1 MLRCSEG
8 VFVKK
13 NLQKLL
19 CEYRQ
24 IIQTWGQPRSKIGN
38 RLTCRSQKSV
48 TMPLGIVIRRVPGVT
63 RWVSHVWKAVAV
75 LPGAGRAE
83 WKELRR
89 DGDAVEYHAA
99 TLPLELHRTDT
110 EAYLHGLSAKVPAIY
125 VVMRQSTGDHPLN
138 MVLATASP
146 YEAQDYA
153 DTGEEL
159 VEKVPMPE
167 GLIAWIR
174 DFVELHHEDEVFI
187 KRRRDK
193 ARVDQKQ
200 DGIGDARI
208 RQVSDVYRAPSSKE
222 QVH

>member
-1 MLRCSEG
+1 MSYAPWRYN
-8 VFVKK
+8 FDA
-13 NLQKLL
+13 
-19 CEYRQ
+19 
-24 IIQTWGQPRSKIGN
+24 GN
-38 RLTCRSQKSV
+38 HLTNRDAKSIS
-48 TMPLGIVIRRVPGVT
+48 MPLGVVIRRVPGVT
-63 RWVSHVWKAVAV
+63 RWAKHVWKAVAV
-75 LPGAGRAE
+75 LPGAGEAS

-89 DGDAVEYHAA
+89 DGDAVEFHAA
-99 TLPLELHRTDT
+99 TQTLELHRTDT
-110 EAYLHGLSAKVPAIY
+110 ESYLHGLSAKTPAIY
-125 VVMRQSTGDHPLN
+125 VVMRETEDEAPLDV
-138 MVLATASP
+138 VLVTASP

-193 ARVDQKQ
+193 MRIDLRE

-208 RQVSDVYRAPSSKE
+208 RQLADVYRAPSSRKE
-222 QVH
+222 ALH

>member
-1 MLRCSEG
+1 LNT
-8 VFVKK
+8 VTVKS
-13 NLQKLL
+13 
-19 CEYRQ
+19 
-24 IIQTWGQPRSKIGN
+24 ISI
-38 RLTCRSQKSV
+38 
-48 TMPLGIVIRRVPGVT
+48 PLGVVIRRVPGVT
-63 RWVSHVWKAVAV
+63 RWARHVWKAVAV
-75 LPGAGRAE
+75 LPGASDAN

-89 DGDAVEYHAA
+89 DGDAVEFHAT
-99 TLPLELHRTDT
+99 TLPLELFRTDT

-125 VVMRQSTGDHPLN
+125 VVMREGETDRPLDV
-138 MVLATASP
+138 VLVTASP

-159 VEKVPMPE
+159 VEKVPMTE

-193 ARVDQKQ
+193 KRVDLKQ

-208 RQVSDVYRAPSSKE
+208 RQTADVYRAPQARKE
-222 QVH
+222 TVH